1 MVAIVTPSVVLI
13 GRGIRIVAAR
23 QAICW
28 RKHYADHLENVAPS
42 GRKMVR
48 MSHFWELA
56 VRWLW
61 HRVNDDCYGTVMCNP
76 SVVFQANEVVRCGE
90 P

>member
-1 MVAIVTPSVVLI
+1 
-13 GRGIRIVAAR
+13 
-23 QAICW
+23 
-28 RKHYADHLENVAPS
+28 
-42 GRKMVR
+42 MVR
-48 MSHFWELA
+48 VSHFWELA